1 MFGVKVVVGLLPLPG
16 NRFRS
21 MASKIVKSTKLSKDG
36 SLVESVACRIPLRTA
51 LPVVATQHSTV
62 PTAFTHDT
70 SSVHT

>member
-36 SLVESVACRIPLRTA
+36 SLVESVACRIPLNTA
-51 LPVVATQHSTV
+51 LPVVVVGAPV
-62 PTAFTHDT
+62 LAPTKHDA
-70 SSVHT
+70 SSVHA